1 MNVFE
6 QLKAFLSPKP
16 YAVNTQSRLL
26 PDREML
32 RAQENN
38 TIGGAERG
46 GDTSPKSPTK
56 SVLSRLANHARKSDL
71 TLTHPILA
79 SVSLSQTS
87 LGGTKMT

>member
-56 SVLSRLANHARKSDL
+56 SALSQPNNHALL
-71 TLTHPILA
+71 TDSGPT
-79 SVSLSQTS
+79 
-87 LGGTKMT
+87 